1 MPAPEGDLDL
11 DTVWVGLGMAS
22 DFIGKD
28 VRGKAVFVYSVA
40 TPSSL
45 IQSAAWMG
53 AAERAQQQGA
63 GALIVVLAI
72 PGNLS
77 YVSHL
82 QGARLS
88 NDLKLPIFTVG
99 LDDGEKVES
108 LNALSGA
115 GRLTTRVRWKV
126 ETVPGLKA
134 VNVVGVLP
142 GRTDE
147 NIVMILSHGRVLRGS
162 GRQRGRDRGVD
173 WDCRVL
179 RQAPQRAAS
188 PNDVFHRDA

>member
-53 AAERAQQQGA
+53 AAERAQKQGA
-63 GALIVVLAI
+63 RALIVVLAI

-82 QGARLS
+82 QGAGLS

-99 LDDGEKVES
+99 LDDGEKSNRSMRCRERAVS
-108 LNALSGA
+108 RRVCA
-115 GRLTTRVRWKV
+115 GRWKPSRVSR
-126 ETVPGLKA
+126 
-134 VNVVGVLP
+134 
-142 GRTDE
+142 R
-147 NIVMILSHGRVLRGS
+147 
-162 GRQRGRDRGVD
+162 
-173 WDCRVL
+173 
-179 RQAPQRAAS
+179 
-188 PNDVFHRDA
+188 